1 MIKLKGIAS
10 RATHRLVSKYGN
22 RKFVDEK
29 YHAFAEMISTDF
41 GIELLKS
48 HLNIVIDSINSF
60 KGTKCLN
67 FSLKYI
73 SAAYKNPQLFPHV
86 FEYSEKLLKETIIRI
101 IQL

>member
-1 MIKLKGIAS
+1 LKGIAS

-29 YHAFAEMISTDF
+29 YHAFSEMISNDF

-48 HLNIVIDSINSF
+48 HLNTVLEAPSSF
-60 KGTKCLN
+60 KGTKALN
-67 FSLKYI
+67 FSLKYV
-73 SAAYKNPQLFPHV
+73 SAAYKNPVLFPHV
-86 FEYSEKLLKETIIRI
+86 FDYSEKLLKETIIRI